1 VDSNGNPVNN
11 ANITI
16 NNSAIDPPIIDAS
29 YSTYDTNI
37 LRLPVIPS
45 DSYEITVSK
54 SAYST
59 DRTYSSSELS
69 PSTPV
74 KLNLEVGMGETTEA
88 SFVIDEISK
97 FNIRTVR
104 ATLPENRIV
113 NFSSFDGQNPS
124 VDSDGTYSY
133 FVWDNSVTS
142 IIYLQKLDLGGNSQ
156 FVGGEDLSIES
167 SGFSPDIKVIKDLNL
182 SMCFTKK
189 MIDHNNIYV
198 SFLDSSGGILSSGFA
213 DSQITNQANCRLSYS
228 HSASTT
234 IVVWDDERDF
244 ASNSNDVYIKIYND
258 DFTTRSINRVNAN
271 TPFNQYDPDSVV
283 DSDGNIYVVWTD
295 ERNGDE
301 DIYMQKLDSN
311 GNRIWTSDK
320 IINIETNNGQNSPA
334 IAVDS
339 NNYIYVVW
347 TDNRS
352 GDDGIYMQK
361 LDSSGNNIW
370 SADKRVNVETYAN
383 QHSPKITIDDSDN
396 IYVVWVDNRNV
407 NNNSNDDIY
416 LQKLNTDG
424 SKFSRDYRV
433 NINNDASSQNMV
445 DISINNNYPI
455 VVWSDNRNDK
465 HDIYFSKF
473 LEYSNPAT
481 ATYIDVGLQ
490 GTKKTGTAP
499 DVFKY
504 NFDNST
510 INTGA
515 SGYISNY
522 DVDADGSGYIIDAA
536 NVLMIDP
543 SSPVKIAPGETRDI
557 MIYLQ

>member
-1 VDSNGNPVNN
+1 MDSNGNPVNN

-189 MIDHNNIYV
+189 
-198 SFLDSSGGILSSGFA
+198 
-213 DSQITNQANCRLSYS
+213 
-228 HSASTT
+228 
-234 IVVWDDERDF
+234 
-244 ASNSNDVYIKIYND
+244 
-258 DFTTRSINRVNAN
+258 
-271 TPFNQYDPDSVV
+271 
-283 DSDGNIYVVWTD
+283 
-295 ERNGDE
+295 
-301 DIYMQKLDSN
+301 
-311 GNRIWTSDK
+311 
-320 IINIETNNGQNSPA
+320 
-334 IAVDS
+334 
-339 NNYIYVVW
+339 
-347 TDNRS
+347 
-352 GDDGIYMQK
+352 
-361 LDSSGNNIW
+361 
-370 SADKRVNVETYAN
+370 
-383 QHSPKITIDDSDN
+383 
-396 IYVVWVDNRNV
+396 
-407 NNNSNDDIY
+407 
-416 LQKLNTDG
+416 
-424 SKFSRDYRV
+424 
-433 NINNDASSQNMV
+433 
-445 DISINNNYPI
+445 
-455 VVWSDNRNDK
+455 
-465 HDIYFSKF
+465 
-473 LEYSNPAT
+473 
-481 ATYIDVGLQ
+481 
-490 GTKKTGTAP
+490 
-499 DVFKY
+499 
-504 NFDNST
+504 
-510 INTGA
+510 
-515 SGYISNY
+515 
-522 DVDADGSGYIIDAA
+522 
-536 NVLMIDP
+536 
-543 SSPVKIAPGETRDI
+543 
-557 MIYLQ
+557 